1 MAKTTPAKTTP
12 AAARATP
19 AAARA
24 TPAPARTREDLL
36 IEHAAARHRR
46 DAAPLGSPEF
56 RKATED
62 VADIEVEIARIERAM
77 TPPRG

>member
-1 MAKTTPAKTTP
+1 MAKTTPAKTAP
-12 AAARATP
+12 AANRTM
-19 AAARA
+19 
-24 TPAPARTREDLL
+24 PAPDRTREDLL

-46 DAAPLGSPEF
+46 DAAALGSTEF

-62 VADIEVEIARIERAM
+62 VADIEVEIARVERAM

>member
-1 MAKTTPAKTTP
+1 MAKTTPSRTTPGAKTARGP
-12 AAARATP
+12 AK
-19 AAARA
+19 
-24 TPAPARTREDLL
+24 TRDELL
-36 IEHAAARHRR
+36 VEHAEARHRR
-46 DAAPLGSPEF
+46 DAAPLGGPEF